1 MRPVRYMAAF
11 IMVFFTVTAWA
22 ASDKSVTVN
31 STSLQFEEKTGDIRF
46 EGDVEVRMD
55 EFVLSCD
62 LLVVQA
68 DEIDPSRIL
77 SGRASGNVVLT
88 RGNDRVQAEE
98 AVFDLK
104 IGKVELTGGPQLI
117 REESTIK
124 AEKIV
129 YSIEEGSASFEGPV
143 RALFKAAGD

>member
-46 EGDVEVRMD
+46 EGDVEVRMA

-143 RALFKAAGD
+143 RALFNAAGD